1 MTLDPGA
8 LQRKVRQLDNDMQ
21 ATYEMLTDI
30 SAQQRRMNT
39 RLGTLETR
47 VEAMDTRLESVELKV
62 DALDGKVDA
71 LELKVDA
78 LGGKVD
84 TLGTQMGEVLGILRG

>member
-21 ATYEMLTDI
+21 ATYEMFTDI
-30 SAQQRRMNT
+30 SAQQRRMTT

-47 VEAMDTRLESVELKV
+47 VDAMDTRLTSVETKV
-62 DALDGKVDA
+62 DAIDTRLTSVETKVDA
-71 LELKVDA
+71 IDTKVD
-78 LGGKVD
+78 
-84 TLGTQMGEVLGILRG
+84 QVLEILSA